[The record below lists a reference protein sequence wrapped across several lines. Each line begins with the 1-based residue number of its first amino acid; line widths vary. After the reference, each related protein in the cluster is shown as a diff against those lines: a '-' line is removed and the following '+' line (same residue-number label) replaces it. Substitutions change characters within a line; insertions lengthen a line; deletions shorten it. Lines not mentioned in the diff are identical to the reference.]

1 MAERRKPL
9 DEIERLRKEI
19 EALRQERE
27 RPSENAE
34 TEKPPHKGPNFS
46 DEIGDL
52 SKHAEKVLEG
62 VQQAAKRHPLPTVAA
77 ALAIGFI
84 FGRITSR

>member
-27 RPSENAE
+27 RLSENVEAE
-34 TEKPPHKGPNFS
+34 KPHKGLNFS

-52 SKHAEKVLEG
+52 GKHAEKVLEG
-62 VQQAAKRHPLPTVAA
+62 VQQAAKKHPLPTVAA